1 MNNVHYLL
9 DTNIFIYHTK
19 GEPEILSFL
28 ELLSFNGEMN
38 ISIIT
43 KIEFLGW
50 NKHTPDGLEKCNCLI
65 RNTRIFPVNEDVADR
80 AIEIRQG
87 KKIKLPDAVIAAT
100 ALLNNLTL
108 ATRNVDDFKDVEGL
122 LIHNPF
128 KKNLL

>member
-1 MNNVHYLL
+1 M
-9 DTNIFIYHTK
+9 
-19 GEPEILSFL
+19 
-28 ELLSFNGEMN
+28 
-38 ISIIT
+38 
-43 KIEFLGW
+43 
-50 NKHTPDGLEKCNCLI
+50 
-65 RNTRIFPVNEDVADR
+65 RIAAVNEDVADR